1 MATLPLVLGGLGLRS
16 AVRTSVPAYWAS
28 WADCMPMIRERH
40 PQVAEQF
47 AASLEGHPDT
57 PHLREAA
64 AAVRSLHGVMRFEP
78 PSWVAVA
85 TGARPEA
92 REPEDYE
99 PGSVRAGWQ
108 HEAASR
114 VERHFRGE
122 QVFPQMEDPRK
133 ALVRSQGGPGA
144 GLHDAQSPT
153 LQGYAPSPPWVASPS
168 DFVYMPVWPST

>member
-1 MATLPLVLGGLGLRS
+1 
-16 AVRTSVPAYWAS
+16 
-28 WADCMPMIRERH
+28 MPMIRERH

-64 AAVRSLHGVMRFEP
+64 AAVRSLHGVMGFEP

-99 PGSVRAGWQ
+99 PGSVRAGW
-108 HEAASR
+108 
-114 VERHFRGE
+114 
-122 QVFPQMEDPRK
+122 
-133 ALVRSQGGPGA
+133 
-144 GLHDAQSPT
+144 
-153 LQGYAPSPPWVASPS
+153 
-168 DFVYMPVWPST
+168 